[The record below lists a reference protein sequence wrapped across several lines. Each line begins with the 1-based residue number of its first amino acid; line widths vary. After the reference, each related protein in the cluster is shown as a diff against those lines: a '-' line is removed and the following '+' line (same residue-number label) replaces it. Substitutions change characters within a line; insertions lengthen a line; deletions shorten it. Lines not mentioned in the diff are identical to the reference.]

1 VETRTHYL
9 DNNATTRVD
18 PAVLEA
24 MLPWLGD
31 ECGNPSSAYGLGR
44 RAAAAIAG
52 AREAVAALVG
62 RLPEEILFTSCGT
75 EAITTAILACAARDP
90 DRRHIVTTRTE
101 HSATLKLCDHL
112 ARRGYEITRLPV
124 DSSGLLDPRLVLEAI
139 RDDTALVSI
148 LLANNET
155 GVLFPAAEIAA
166 LAAEKNVPVHVDAV
180 QAAGKIP
187 VDLPEARFVSL
198 SGHKLYCPKGVGAL
212 VVDRR
217 MRFEPLLRGSQESG
231 RRGGTENVASIVA
244 FGKAAEL
251 ALKALESE
259 PARIRALRD
268 RFETSL
274 LAGVPGCSLN
284 GNPKT
289 RLPNTSNLAFEG
301 IESEAALILL
311 DQEGICCSAGSAC
324 TSGSVHPSHV
334 LLAMGCPKERATAS
348 LRFSFGRF
356 NTDADVDS
364 ACRVTLRA
372 IEKLRGLRAAGPVA
386 FAAASG

>member
-1 VETRTHYL
+1 MTHYL
-9 DNNATTRVD
+9 DNNATTQVD

-24 MLPWLGD
+24 MLPWLVE
-31 ECGNPSSAYGLGR
+31 ECGNPSSAHGPGR
-44 RAAAAIAG
+44 RAASAIAR
-52 AREAVAALVG
+52 AREAVAALAG
-62 RLPEEILFTSCGT
+62 RSPEEILFTSCGT
-75 EAITTAILACAARDP
+75 ESITTAILACAARDP
-90 DRRHIVTTRTE
+90 DRHHIVTTRVE
-101 HSATLKLCDHL
+101 HSATLKLCDAL

-124 DSSGLLDPRLVLEAI
+124 DPGGLLDPQRVLEAI

-180 QAAGKIP
+180 QAGAKIP
-187 VDLPEARFVSL
+187 VDLAEARFVSL

-217 MRFEPLLRGSQESG
+217 VRFEPVLRGSQESG

-251 ALKALESE
+251 ALAALDEE

-268 RFETSL
+268 RFESSL

-284 GNPKT
+284 GNPSA

-311 DQEGICCSAGSAC
+311 DEQGICCSAGSAC
-324 TSGSVHPSHV
+324 TTGSVHPSHV
-334 LLAMGCPKERATAS
+334 LLAMGCSRERATSS

-356 NTDADVDS
+356 NTDADVEA
-364 ACRVTLRA
+364 ACRILPGV
-372 IEKLRGLRAAGPVA
+372 IDKLRNMRATGPVA
-386 FAAASG
+386 FSAGRG